1 MARVLIID
9 DDADIVDGLRLV
21 LEANGYEVQAKF
33 DTRELAESVKRI
45 NPDLILLDIIF
56 PDDPQAGFKAA
67 RMLAADPDLSS
78 VPVLVLSAVN
88 ERTNLG
94 FSFSER
100 DISDDFLPVQGFLEK
115 PVEPQALLERIR
127 ALLNPEAAR

>member
-1 MARVLIID
+1 MARILIID
-9 DDADIVDGLRLV
+9 DDLDIIDSITLILEGHGHQVVAKTDTEGLS
-21 LEANGYEVQAKF
+21 EF
-33 DTRELAESVKRI
+33 VKAQH
-45 NPDLILLDIIF
+45 PDLILLDIIF

-67 RMLAADPDLSS
+67 RELANDVDLRAI
-78 VPVLVLSAVN
+78 PVLVLSAVN

-115 PVEPQALLERIR
+115 PVEPQVLLEKIR
-127 ALLNPEAAR
+127 TLIPVGG

>member
-1 MARVLIID
+1 MARILIID
-9 DDADIVDGLRLV
+9 DDLDIIDSLTLI
-21 LEANGYEVQAKF
+21 LEGNGYEVTAKT
-33 DTRELAESVKRI
+33 DTADVVEFARKQH
-45 NPDLILLDIIF
+45 PDLILLDIIF

-67 RMLAADPDLSS
+67 RALAADPALQPI
-78 VPVLVLSAVN
+78 PVLVLSAVN

-115 PVEPQALLERIR
+115 PVAPDLLLEKIR
-127 ALLNPEAAR
+127 SLLPRT

>member
-1 MARVLIID
+1 MARILIVDDDPDIID
-9 DDADIVDGLRLV
+9 SLTMI
-21 LEANGYEVQAKF
+21 LEGNQFEVAALT
-33 DTRELAESVKRI
+33 DTRNLIEKAKASH
-45 NPDLILLDIIF
+45 PDLILLDIVF

-67 RMLAADPDLSS
+67 RLLAEDPELGA

-94 FSFSER
+94 FSFSEH

-115 PVEPQALLERIR
+115 PVEPALLLQRIDE
-127 ALLNPEAAR
+127 LLRDG